1 MDNIIGST
9 PARVAFAI
17 GVWLLTLLLFVTILG
32 SYFGGAGFII
42 GFALWLA
49 VVAST
54 LRIFLVSVPE
64 ITGLVT
70 INYFGGSLKEYGTGL
85 SFKFPWEQV
94 KDGNYIDLRL
104 KTVQVIQDY
113 PSSDGPLIKIEW
125 SYQFRPK
132 KGLLASY
139 IGIGISTIE
148 EGLTDVGSSFLSSD
162 IGVRLAI
169 NVKKDQKDIE
179 LNLQKAFEEAEIVDD
194 GLKVKLENL
203 YAIDLI
209 RVSLADVDYEQR
221 YQKARA
227 SEQVAARLQE
237 IAQIIKAGKTVDGN
251 VVAAAMPDIS
261 DKDAMNIAL
270 IINGDVQKNIQE
282 VEGKGGEALAAL
294 LMAMARGGQIT

>member
-1 MDNIIGST
+1 MSRT
-9 PARVAFAI
+9 FFAVAI
-17 GVWLLTLLLFVTILG
+17 WIVTLFLFVTILG
-32 SYFGGAGFII
+32 SYFGSAGLVV
-42 GFALWLA
+42 GFALWIALA
-49 VVAST
+49 TST

-70 INYFGGSLKEYGTGL
+70 VNYFGGALKEYGTGL

-94 KDGNYIDLRL
+94 KDENYIDLRI

-132 KGLLASY
+132 KGLLGSY
-139 IGIGISTIE
+139 IGISTIE
-148 EGLTDVGSSFLSSD
+148 KGLTDVGSSFLSSE

-169 NVKKDQKDIE
+169 NVKQDQKDIE
-179 LNLQKAFEEAEIVDD
+179 LKLQKAFEEAEVDVDD
-194 GLKVKLENL
+194 SLKVKLENL
-203 YAIDLI
+203 YAIDLV
-209 RVSLADVDYEQR
+209 RVSLANIDYEER

-227 SEQVAARLQE
+227 SEQVAARLQN
-237 IAQIIKAGKTVDGN
+237 IAQKIKAGETIDGS

-270 IINGDVQKNIQE
+270 IINGNVQKNIQE

-294 LMAMARGGQIT
+294 LIAMARGGQTT

>member
-70 INYFGGSLKEYGTGL
+70 INYFGGALKEYETGL
-85 SFKFPWEQV
+85 NFKFPWEQV
-94 KDGNYIDLRL
+94 KDGNYIDLRI
-104 KTVQVIQDY
+104 KTVTVSEDY
-113 PSSDGPLIKIEW
+113 TSSDGPLIKIKW

-132 KGLLASY
+132 KEQLSTY
-139 IGIGISTIE
+139 IGVGVSTIE
-148 EGLTDVGSSFLSSD
+148 KGLTDVGSSFLSAD
-162 IGVRLAI
+162 IGKRLAI
-169 NVKKDQKDIE
+169 TVKREQAKIE
-179 LNLQKAFEEAEIVDD
+179 SKLQKAFENTEVKMDD
-194 GLKVKLENL
+194 GSKLKLEDL
-203 YAIDLI
+203 YGIELI
-209 RVSLADVDYEQR
+209 RVSLADVDYEER

-227 SEQVAARLQE
+227 SEQVAARLQN
-237 IAQIIKAGKTVDGN
+237 IAKKIKAGEALKGSTIVE
-251 VVAAAMPDIS
+251 AMPDIS

-270 IINGDVQKNIQE
+270 IINGNVQKNVQE

-294 LMAMARGGQIT
+294 LMAMARGGTT